1 MMHVQ
6 LEIVKIIRD
15 SWIGSWK
22 LENEKQSS

>member
-15 SWIGSWK
+15 SEQAAGNRK
-22 LENEKQSS
+22 MRNNLV